1 MCTVRTLNGCSFS
14 SSACTLD
21 NSCSFS
27 SRIIL
32 RSVQQC
38 KQLSHYTLHRH
49 ITLDTT
55 YCVGSYT
62 IGPTGFPFLKGP
74 DDGLPLCLDL
84 LQLLLVVVSQR
95 CHEIFTLLGF
105 PRDIS
110 LVVLLERNANRINC
124 KIHECVLTGVA
135 NVNVD
140 AI

>member
-1 MCTVRTLNGCSFS
+1 MAVVSPVQPALWTTPVPSPAESYSDLY
-14 SSACTLD
+14 
-21 NSCSFS
+21 
-27 SRIIL
+27 I
-32 RSVQQC
+32 QQC

-135 NVNVD
+135 NVD